1 MKKKRWLPS
10 VLALSLAL
18 LVSGCGSNINTNSR
32 LSSEKATESTSQSVT
47 ENSSQAETTTKQ
59 TAPEI
64 LEQVIVG
71 NYMDFT
77 SFGAT
82 VQAEDGKLSGGAKTD
97 NKREGFKGKS
107 YVTGMTS
114 PSDWSVEFDLPQSQY
129 YHAIIVIATEEKKK
143 NAILVD
149 GKRLS
154 EFSTS
159 GNGHFEI
166 ITVRNNF
173 LEKGK
178 HTVTLENADAK
189 TDIDYVSIGASED
202 IANIKFRLTDPALSN
217 KNSDENTKA
226 LYHYLCTSY
235 GKNILL
241 GQHDT
246 VGTSAETDLVYK
258 TTGKYP
264 AIRFGDMMLQTA
276 STDPAKQT
284 ELACAEKFA
293 QDGGLIGYMWH
304 WTAPMGKRGYYST
317 DTDFD
322 ITKAVT
328 KENIALLPIEDI
340 RKLEQEKKISP
351 ECLALVSDIDTISE
365 KLAELGKKDIT
376 VLWRPLHE
384 ASNGYFWWGK
394 DESSYKWLWNLL
406 YQRQT
411 QYHKLN
417 NLIWVWSAQNAS
429 WYVGDSMCDIVSV
442 DIYDEG
448 NTSGNVNSLLFLQSI
463 AKNKPVA
470 ISECGNLPSIQS
482 IADEKAMWTYI
493 GQWGGNFMMNED
505 GTLSER
511 YNTKQELQIMY
522 NNNLTVT
529 RDKLPDAKKR
539 LENYKKAQEEKK
551 KAAAATTTTAKPAET
566 AKTSQTTKPNA

>member
-1 MKKKRWLPS
+1 M
-10 VLALSLAL
+10 
-18 LVSGCGSNINTNSR
+18 
-32 LSSEKATESTSQSVT
+32 
-47 ENSSQAETTTKQ
+47 
-59 TAPEI
+59 
-64 LEQVIVG
+64 
-71 NYMDFT
+71 
-77 SFGAT
+77 
-82 VQAEDGKLSGGAKTD
+82 
-97 NKREGFKGKS
+97 
-107 YVTGMTS
+107 
-114 PSDWSVEFDLPQSQY
+114 
-129 YHAIIVIATEEKKK
+129 
-143 NAILVD
+143 
-149 GKRLS
+149 
-154 EFSTS
+154 
-159 GNGHFEI
+159 
-166 ITVRNNF
+166 RNNY

-178 HTVTLENADAK
+178 HTITLENPDAK
-189 TDIDYVSIGASED
+189 TDIDYVSLGASED
-202 IANIKFRLTDPALSN
+202 IANIKFRLSNPELSN

-226 LYHYLCTSY
+226 LYHYICTSY
-235 GKNILL
+235 GSKVML

-246 VGTSAETDLVYK
+246 VGTSLETDLIYQ

-264 AIRFGDMMLQTA
+264 AVRFGDMMLQTA
-276 STDPAKQT
+276 STDPAKET

-293 QDGGLIGYMWH
+293 KDGGLIGYMWH

-340 RKLEQEKKISP
+340 RKLEQQKKISP

-365 KLAELGKKDIT
+365 KLADLGKKDIT

-394 DESSYKWLWNLL
+394 DEKSYKWLWDLL
-406 YQRQT
+406 YTRQT

-429 WYVGDSMCDIVSV
+429 WYVGDSKCDIVSV

-470 ISECGNLPSIQS
+470 ISECGNFPSIQS
-482 IADEKAMWTYI
+482 IADEKAMWSYI
-493 GQWGGNFMMNED
+493 AQWGGNFLMND
-505 GTLSER
+505 DATLSER

-539 LENYKKAQEEKK
+539 LEDYKKAQEEKK
-551 KAAAATTTTAKPAET
+551 KAAAETTKVTTKATAATAKP
-566 AKTSQTTKPNA
+566 NA